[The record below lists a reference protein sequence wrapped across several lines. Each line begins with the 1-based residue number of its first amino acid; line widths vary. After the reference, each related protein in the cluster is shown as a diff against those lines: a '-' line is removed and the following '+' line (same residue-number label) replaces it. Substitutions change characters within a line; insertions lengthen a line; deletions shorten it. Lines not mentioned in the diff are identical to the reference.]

1 MRAIII
7 SRPGGPEVLTIAER
21 PTPQPQSEE
30 VLIAVRAFGINR
42 AELYFR
48 SGAWGEVAEISG
60 IACAGVVV
68 ADPSGALSPGQRV
81 FALMGGMGR
90 SRPGSYAEYV
100 TVPRSNVVAVE
111 SDLSWP
117 DLAALPESYATA
129 WTCLAGNLGLARS
142 QTLVIRGAT
151 SALGQAALNIAA
163 GLGARVIATTRREA
177 NSAMLRDLGAAEVLV
192 GDSATAEAV
201 RRIQPGGADAVL
213 DLIGTAT
220 LLESLAMVRRGG
232 RVCVAGFLGG
242 GGALANFDPVF
253 QMPSEVHLSAFA
265 SAFAFGTADFPLDA
279 IPFQAIA
286 AKAAAGLYQAKPAHV
301 FRFEDI
307 VAAHRLAEASAA
319 GGKIVVCV

>member
-30 VLIAVRAFGINR
+30 VLIGVRAFGINR

-60 IACAGVVV
+60 IECAGVVV
-68 ADPSGALSPGQRV
+68 ADPSGALSPGQTV
-81 FALMGGMGR
+81 IALTGGMGR
-90 SRPGSYAEYV
+90 NRAGSYAEFV

-129 WTCLAGNLGLARS
+129 WTCLAGNLDLAPS

-151 SALGQAALNIAA
+151 SALGQAALNIAVE
-163 GLGARVIATTRREA
+163 LGARVMATTRREA
-177 NSAMLRDLGAAEVLV
+177 NSTMLKDLGAAEVLV

-201 RRIQPGGADAVL
+201 RRIAPGGVDAVL
-213 DLIGTAT
+213 DLIGTT
-220 LLESLAMVRRGG
+220 TMLDSLAMVHRRG
-232 RVCVAGFLGG
+232 RVCVAGLLGG
-242 GGALANFDPVF
+242 GGPLARFDPLF
-253 QMPSEVHLSAFA
+253 QMPGGVHLSAFA
-265 SAFAFGTADFPLDA
+265 SAFDFGTADCPLDA
-279 IPFQAIA
+279 IPFQSIV
-286 AKAAAGLYQAKPAHV
+286 AKAGAGLYRAKPAHV

-307 VAAHRLAEASAA
+307 VAAHQLAEANAA